1 MSSTAQKQPALSNEE
16 ALTLW
21 KRYHATKDRALR
33 DQLVLSYAPM
43 VRYLVFKKVRHL
55 PAQCDAEDLISCG
68 LLALIG
74 AIDRYDPARG
84 AGLAQFAW
92 TRIQGAIVDELRRQ
106 DWAPRPVR
114 RAQRDME
121 RAESAFIAEHAR
133 RPSDP
138 ELAEVLGCTVTE
150 LSERR
155 HEAAAAETLSL
166 NDPVVLVTGEAGVE
180 RVETIPSDADEFD
193 PLGQALRS
201 AEREA
206 LAAAIERLP
215 DRERTVITL
224 IYHQGRSLASIGE
237 LLGVTESRVCQL
249 HGAGKR
255 RLRTLLEGRPELAA
269 A

>member
-1 MSSTAQKQPALSNEE
+1 MSPTAQKQPALSNEQ
-16 ALTLW
+16 ALVLW
-21 KRYHATKDRALR
+21 RRFKATQDRAIR

-74 AIDRYDPARG
+74 AIDRYDPERG

-121 RAESAFIAEHAR
+121 RAETAFIAEHAR
-133 RPSDP
+133 RPTDP
-138 ELAEVLGCTVTE
+138 ELADALGCTVTQ
-150 LSERR
+150 LSDRR

-166 NDPVVLVTGEAGVE
+166 NDAVVLATGESGVE

-193 PLGQALRS
+193 PLSQALRG
-201 AEREA
+201 AEREL
-206 LAAAIERLP
+206 LAAAIDRLP
-215 DRERTVITL
+215 ERERTVITL
-224 IYHQGRSLASIGE
+224 IYQHGRSLASIGE

-255 RLRTLLEGRPELAA
+255 RLRTLLEGPELAA